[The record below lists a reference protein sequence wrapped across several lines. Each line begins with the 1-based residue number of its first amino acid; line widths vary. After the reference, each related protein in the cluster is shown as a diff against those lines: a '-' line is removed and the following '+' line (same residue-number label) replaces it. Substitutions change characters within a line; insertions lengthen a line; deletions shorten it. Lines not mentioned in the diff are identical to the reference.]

1 MNTLKRS
8 HGIALQTR
16 RELCAVSARSWTQSG
31 LGNHSS
37 LARSRSLAAAKRWR
51 ERILASLAFV
61 MLIVAW
67 DATLRLD
74 ERMSPPRM
82 RVSHAVEMEGEVQTI
97 VARSEGE

>member
-8 HGIALQTR
+8 QAIALQTR
-16 RELCAVSARSWTQSG
+16 RELCAASASPW
-31 LGNHSS
+31 NHST
-37 LARSRSLAAAKRWR
+37 LARSRSVVVAKRRR
-51 ERILASLAFV
+51 ERILACLAFA

-82 RVSHAVEMEGEVQTI
+82 RMSHAVEVDGELQTMSS
-97 VARSEGE
+97 VE